1 MGQKTDEIRPDPPP
15 REDIAVGSLQKATN
29 EEENNLHKALKDR
42 HLSMI
47 AIGGALGTGLLV
59 GTGVLTNM
67 DGETL
72 GSRLAN

>member
-1 MGQKTDEIRPDPPP
+1 MAAEKDEIRPDTPP
-15 REDIAVGSLQKATN
+15 REDIAVGSVHKAEN

-59 GTGVLTNM
+59 GT
-67 DGETL
+67 
-72 GSRLAN
+72 